1 MGMNKLS
8 CLNASCIAS
17 NQIRGASQNHV
28 RVRFRSKSM
37 TSGSIAE
44 TRDRRNAIHQ
54 DLIPA
59 GKRDATMRRLL
70 AAFKDGLPVS
80 QRVESTLGGAIEY
93 LLDHP
98 GSMVRPR
105 IVHRLA
111 SAYGIKEQA
120 ATDLATAL
128 EYFHT
133 ASLVFDDLPCMDN
146 ATMRRGASCVHVE
159 YGEASAILAALALIN
174 RAYAL
179 AWRAIASCPPSHQK
193 DAQVYL
199 EQHLGTEGLLNGQSL
214 DLNYFKL
221 PHTVYSTERVA
232 QGKTVSLISL
242 TLVLPAMAGGATPRE
257 LQLLHRISSCWGLSY
272 QIVDDLKDVLESSAS
287 SGKTAARDEFLGRPN
302 MVLAIGVGGAMNRL
316 LRLLHLGDWS
326 LRMLIKIRPS
336 LSFLGDFRATLKD
349 ELDRVIEGTGA
360 IPIDKK
366 R

>member
-1 MGMNKLS
+1 M
-8 CLNASCIAS
+8 A
-17 NQIRGASQNHV
+17 
-28 RVRFRSKSM
+28 
-37 TSGSIAE
+37 SGSIAE
-44 TRDRRNAIHQ
+44 FTHWRNAIRQ

-59 GKRDATMRRLL
+59 GKRDATARRLL
-70 AAFKDGLPVS
+70 AAYREGLPVS
-80 QRVESTLGGAIEY
+80 PRVESALAGAIEH
-93 LLDHP
+93 LLSHP

-111 SAYGIKEQA
+111 TAYGVEEQA
-120 ATDLATAL
+120 ATDLAIAL

-146 ATMRRGASCVHVE
+146 ATTRRDASCVHVE

-179 AWRAIASCPPSHQK
+179 AWRAIAACPPAHQK
-193 DAQVYL
+193 EAQVYL
-199 EQHLGTEGLLNGQSL
+199 EQHLGTDGLLNGQSL
-214 DLNYFKL
+214 DLNYSRL
-221 PHTVYSTERVA
+221 PHTLDSTERVA

-242 TLVLPAMAGGATPRE
+242 TLVLPALAGGATQRE
-257 LQLLHRISSCWGLSY
+257 VQLLHRISACWGLSY

-316 LRLLHLGDWS
+316 LRLLHLGDWN
-326 LRMLIKIRPS
+326 LKILTEIRPE
-336 LSFLGDFRATLKD
+336 LSFLGEFRATLKD
-349 ELDRVIEGTGA
+349 ELDRVIEGAGA